1 MNESPAVYSDLT
13 RLNAW
18 RFHVKHLKLGHQQNI
33 MAQVGGSN
41 RTLRKGRGMDFNEVR
56 PYQAGDDVRH
66 IDWRVTARTQ
76 KTHTKL
82 FSEEH
87 ERPIVF
93 IVEQSPTLFFGS
105 QRCFKSVLA
114 LDCLAILSW
123 ASLNQADRVGG
134 LVMGLKPSSWVEPKR
149 QHKVLQQLFH
159 QALLQNQ
166 QLNKPG
172 ITNHQA
178 WSQTLKQVQP
188 LIHPASRLI
197 LIGDGF
203 NLDEDAFKTLK
214 TIARHNTIDFLHIE
228 DELDK
233 QLPAISHL
241 SVTDGERSINIDSQ
255 NPVVGQAYTNQY
267 HQAWW
272 SLKQRLQALKIPLIS
287 IDPSQSTIETL
298 VRNKLLR
305 P

>member
-1 MNESPAVYSDLT
+1 MNETPAVYSDLT

-18 RFHVKHLKLGHQQNI
+18 RFHVKHLKLGHQQKI

-76 KTHTKL
+76 KAHTKL
-82 FSEEH
+82 FTEEH
-87 ERPIVF
+87 ERPVVF
-93 IVEQSPTLFFGS
+93 IAEQSPTLFFGS

-134 LVMGLKPSSWVEPKR
+134 LIMGLKPSSWIEPKR

-159 QALLQNQ
+159 QALQQNQ
-166 QLNKPG
+166 QLNQPG
-172 ITNHQA
+172 LANHQA
-178 WSQTLKQVQP
+178 WSQTLKKVLP
-188 LIHPASRLI
+188 VIHPASRLI

-214 TIARHNTIDFLHIE
+214 TIARHSTIDFLHIE
-228 DELDK
+228 DALDK

-241 SVTDGERSINIDSQ
+241 SVTDGEQSVNLDSR
-255 NPVVGQAYTNQY
+255 NPAVGQAYTNQY

-298 VRNKLLR
+298 VKHKLLR

>member
-1 MNESPAVYSDLT
+1 MNETPAVYSDLT

-18 RFHVKHLKLGHQQNI
+18 RFHVKHLKLGHQQKI
-33 MAQVGGSN
+33 MAQTGGAN
-41 RTLRKGRGMDFNEVR
+41 HTLRKGRGMEFNEVR

-76 KTHTKL
+76 TPHTKL

-93 IVEQSPTLFFGS
+93 LVEQTPSLFFGS

-114 LDCLAILSW
+114 LDCLAILGW

-134 LVMGLKPSSWVEPKR
+134 LIMGLTASSWIEPKR
-149 QHKVLQQLFH
+149 QQKTLQQLF
-159 QALLQNQ
+159 QEAIDQNN
-166 QLNKPG
+166 QLTQPG
-172 ITNHQA
+172 LAHHQA
-178 WSQTLKQVQP
+178 WSQTLKKVQP

-203 NLDEDAFKTLK
+203 NLDEEAFKILK
-214 TIARHNTIDFLHIE
+214 TLARHNSIDFLQIE
-228 DELDK
+228 DKLDK
-233 QLPAISHL
+233 AIPALSQL
-241 SVTDGERSINIDSQ
+241 SVTDGEQRIKLDTRQ
-255 NPVVGQAYTNQY
+255 PEVQQAYANQY
-267 HQAWW
+267 HQAWY
-272 SLKQRLQALKIPLIS
+272 SLKQRLQAIKIPLIAINS
-287 IDPSQSTIETL
+287 TQPTIDSLI
-298 VRNKLLR
+298 RHKLLR